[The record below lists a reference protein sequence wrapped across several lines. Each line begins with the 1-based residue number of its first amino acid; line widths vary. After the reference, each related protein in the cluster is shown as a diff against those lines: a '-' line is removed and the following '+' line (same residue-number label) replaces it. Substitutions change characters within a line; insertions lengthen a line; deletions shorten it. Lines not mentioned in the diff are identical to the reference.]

1 MGLRVEVPT
10 PIGSPDFYRYRNKME
25 FSFSGRRWLTR
36 VEVASGAL
44 FDRGFALGLHVP
56 GAYDRVLHLETCPL
70 QTEIADQILEATGR
84 FARDSA
90 RPPFDL
96 RRGEGFYRYLT
107 VRVGI
112 HTGETLVVLVTSERD
127 PALMEA
133 YKGALETAG
142 VLPSS
147 LYNGVTNRPAATS
160 EGAELYHDDGTPTI
174 RERLDKWTFLLGPDT
189 FFQPNTR
196 AAERL
201 LFLVREWAELGRN
214 EEVIDLYCGVG
225 TLSLAV
231 ASAAR
236 RVMGLERSGA
246 SVALAKRNALE
257 NGIAN
262 AEFAVT
268 DLDAGIPPEVEP
280 LRPQLVLVDPPR
292 AGIHPKALRALREK
306 APARILYVSCYPVSQ
321 AENVAALCSEGLYRL
336 ERIQLIDQFPHTE
349 HIECVA
355 LLRRQ
360 RRAMA
365 REPKRFEGRS

>member
-1 MGLRVEVPT
+1 
-10 PIGSPDFYRYRNKME
+10 ME
-25 FSFSGRRWLTR
+25 FSFSERRWLTR
-36 VEVASGAL
+36 TEVASEVL

-56 GAYDRVLHLETCPL
+56 GAYDRVLHLETCPI
-70 QTEIADQILEATGR
+70 QTEVADQILRATGR

-90 RPPFDL
+90 KPPFDL

-112 HTGETLVVLVTSERD
+112 HTGETLVTLVTSERD
-127 PALMEA
+127 SALMEA
-133 YKGALETAG
+133 YQEALNAAG
-142 VLPSS
+142 VLPLS

-160 EGAELYHDDGTPTI
+160 EGAELYHDHGTPTI

-201 LFLVREWAELGRN
+201 LFLVREWAELAGN

-231 ASAAR
+231 ASETR
-236 RVMGLERSGA
+236 RIIGLERSSS
-246 SVALAKRNALE
+246 SVSLAKQNALE
-257 NGIAN
+257 NNIAN
-262 AEFAVT
+262 AEFYVA
-268 DLDAGIPPEVEP
+268 DLYNGIPPETEP
-280 LRPQLVLVDPPR
+280 LRPQVILVDPPR

-321 AENVAALCSEGLYRL
+321 AENVVALCSEGLYRL
-336 ERIQLIDQFPHTE
+336 DRLQPVDQFPHTE
-349 HIECVA
+349 HVECVA

-360 RRAMA
+360 QKTRARAPRRS
-365 REPKRFEGRS
+365 EERS